1 MSTCSRLW
9 CLGILV
15 AVVCS
20 AQRRAPD
27 SPPALSGGKVIVMR
41 SPAWVPHSLDA
52 LIDKSELIVDGVVT
66 QVLPSRLW
74 NPDDSISHC
83 TDSVITVNRVLKG
96 SISRKL
102 VVFERG
108 GRVGGVEI
116 VTPQDTLM
124 EQGKRYILFLTKDR
138 AVAKPEVGD
147 NEYFGLTGLWNGKF
161 SVEDGRVLSS
171 REATPE
177 LKTLDRLDVED
188 FLKRVVERVATAA
201 RTP

>member
-1 MSTCSRLW
+1 
-9 CLGILV
+9 
-15 AVVCS
+15 
-20 AQRRAPD
+20 
-27 SPPALSGGKVIVMR
+27 
-41 SPAWVPHSLDA
+41 
-52 LIDKSELIVDGVVT
+52 
-66 QVLPSRLW
+66 
-74 NPDDSISHC
+74 
-83 TDSVITVNRVLKG
+83 
-96 SISRKL
+96 
-102 VVFERG
+102 
-108 GRVGGVEI
+108 
-116 VTPQDTLM
+116 M

-161 SVEDGRVLSS
+161 SVEDGRVSAS